1 MDPAAAP
8 LAFIGATEL
17 IVIGVIGL
25 LLFGGDLPKVMA
37 DLGRIWVKLRRA
49 VNEFKRES
57 GIDEAVREIKR
68 ESDLRLEEPRWR
80 REMDH
85 SAGPAR
91 DAAPQETEV
100 DAAAAAA
107 EPTAPAAAPDP
118 ADERPPDTGPS
129 ERAPGQP

>member
-1 MDPAAAP
+1 MDHAAAP

-17 IVIGVIGL
+17 VVIGVIGL

-68 ESDLRLEEPRWR
+68 ESELRLEEPRWR

-85 SAGPAR
+85 AAGPAR
-91 DAAPQETEV
+91 DAEPQETEV

-107 EPTAPAAAPDP
+107 EPPAAPDP
-118 ADERPPDTGPS
+118 EAERPPDTGPS
-129 ERAPGQP
+129 ERPPGSA